1 MLAEAGLFS
10 SEAVTVRVSLVSGAE
25 QLGTPGMAMDA
36 ELDSTTGIVR
46 LTPGT
51 PARVGFLLPRQDV
64 PFVQIVLQDPTTD
77 ALIAQSDE
85 IPVNLG
91 I

>member
-1 MLAEAGLFS
+1 M
-10 SEAVTVRVSLVSGAE
+10 VISGSQ

-46 LTPGT
+46 LTPGA
-51 PARVGFLLPRQDV
+51 PARVGFLLRRHDV

-77 ALIAQSDE
+77 ALIVQSDE

-91 I
+91 M